1 MKFDDRLAETNIAD
15 VRQVVFMESLLKP
28 WAELEIMK
36 GKSKHV
42 DLPSG
47 RLSVISGR
55 ESVVVDDETAAIEW
69 AELFKPEAVKISKTI
84 YKSEI
89 KGTDAP
95 GYHVETSPHKFKVE
109 PSEKLFGMPEQKKLE
124 E

>member
-1 MKFDDRLAETNIAD
+1 MTTENLTEAQAVSAKVKSLYINATPQNTRALVESIAEQT
-15 VRQVVFMESLLKP
+15 
-28 WAELEIMK
+28 
-36 GKSKHV
+36 GKSK
-42 DLPSG
+42 
-47 RLSVISGR
+47 
-55 ESVVVDDETAAIEW
+55 ESVTQILVRAGLYV
-69 AELFKPEAVKISKTI
+69 KPEAVKISKTI